1 MINSSIVIIVLLRLI
16 HILLDPVYQVNSGL
30 CSRIK
35 VKSHPPLDNEHAPP
49 QAVSFEDL
57 KKHVFPMLLALGPHA
72 QADPTLLYKVLRI
85 CKTALGIK
93 DTGI

>member
-1 MINSSIVIIVLLRLI
+1 MI

-93 DTGI
+93 DTGILMILFIL